1 MSTGLAAT
9 AETAQLLTNKAW
21 GDFAHDFDDTVRANV
36 TVGILNQIPIE
47 STQSIKGA
55 YRTLLERIQA
65 ASGGKSSTTAF
76 QMFKA
81 GFPTTLPPDTGAA
94 LPQSVLHET
103 DIVNLVN
110 IPYQGIISKL
120 HTTSPQVVPMTPLQ
134 LRGRNYSVSAV
145 PEKMNGVHAHM
156 VSCLKALTG
165 VNVFVLMWDA
175 GSCEISEIGSA
186 FDGTKVIPGFDP
198 TQLYTVYILNSKGN
212 LSDPAPKPT
221 IDTLKSV
228 NPNVKLVFL
237 EEVDPTAP
245 TVYPIWRTGGND
257 PKASVYSGY
266 TFTTRRAPNEKRV
279 SATLRTPSGLGID
292 IDDVKETSKVA
303 NAVANAVLAMLFGD
317 PVEKIMAYFF
327 LKRAGDWCQA
337 LDLDDMVQQYRAVQP
352 GGGPPEIVT
361 LADLKARGAIPI
373 LITNDRV
380 LLAYAVALG
389 LNVIFTTVRATLN
402 WLVFFRNLDE
412 GRTDDAASVLA
423 GASAILTQRI
433 DPLIA
438 QVTAAMGAHAG
449 FIAQAL
455 AALSSSSPAPDLR
468 NFLLLRNSV
477 FVLARLPR
485 LTALTSLKQ
494 LLQTE
499 GQLAS
504 SQQVTQQQLV
514 GALGKLR
521 SAITT
526 MLSLESVLPTLI
538 PPPTAPALIYPDV
551 ARESQTIT
559 NLAGKLTAGGFSTTS
574 DDYIQFQTLID
585 RLATDLKGLDWKG
598 QLLPSDAQIRQS
610 GIPYLATRAS
620 RASPGFT
627 TLGLLYDYFNRTV
640 GPPSMRGG
648 AGVEAG
654 LEPYVLEVLRSAKT
668 IRPYTLETAAEAYAV
683 DAEDF
688 IAKDKNFIREL
699 DGTHI
704 TVVDGF
710 LTHDIDL
717 ETVETLLTPA
727 ATNQVFVM
735 QPGTPPSVSLK
746 PAAPGS
752 AAPAVPFLYGL
763 LKGVLTQVDVHYD
776 ALLGLQ
782 SQDEASP
789 NALTSLRYIE
799 QDITLLEAIAM
810 PKDLEPVLTPQV
822 IGRLFTAVNAW
833 ATATIPPANADA
845 IITSLYQQAS
855 IDGGIGL
862 RSLLETEY
870 KQRGERVDST
880 FYVEENA
887 LHAMYRYYTSRT
899 LTRLLTARDYLIETF
914 STPLF
919 TQGGPT
925 LAAYSRYLQDLPV
938 LKPVPPSENAPAA
951 AVEKAITDSF
961 LGKTSGAV
969 APGTTGGFQAP
980 PTLSTNARTPEVIPP
995 TGGRRGLYTRLR
1007 QRAGEG
1013 SSPGV

>member
-9 AETAQLLTNKAW
+9 SETAQLLTNKAW

-65 ASGGKSSTTAF
+65 VSGGKANTTAF
-76 QMFKA
+76 RMFKA
-81 GFPTTLPPDTGAA
+81 GFPATLPPDTGATV
-94 LPQSVLHET
+94 PPTVLHET

-110 IPYQGIISKL
+110 IPYQGIISQL
-120 HTTSPQVVPMTPLQ
+120 HTTSPKIVQITTPQ
-134 LRGRNYSVSAV
+134 LGGRNYSVSAV
-145 PEKMNGVHAHM
+145 PEKMNDVHMHM

-186 FDGTKVIPGFDP
+186 FDASKVIPGFDP

-337 LDLDDMVQQYRAVQP
+337 LDLDDMVQQYKAVQT

-389 LNVIFTTVRATLN
+389 LNVIFTTVRAALN

-438 QVTAAMGAHAG
+438 QVNAAMGAHAG

-455 AALSSSSPAPDLR
+455 AALSSSSPEPDLR

-499 GQLAS
+499 GQIAS
-504 SQQVTQQQLV
+504 SPQVTQQQLV

-538 PPPTAPALIYPDV
+538 PPPTAPPLIYPDV

-559 NLAGKLTAGGFSTTS
+559 NLAGKLKAGGFSTTS
-574 DDYIQFQTLID
+574 DDYIQFQTLVD
-585 RLATDLKGLDWKG
+585 RLATDLRGLDLKR

-610 GIPYLATRAS
+610 GIPYIATRAS

-627 TLGLLYDYFNRTV
+627 TLGLLYDYFNRTI

-654 LEPYVLEVLRSAKT
+654 LEPYLLEVLRFSKT
-668 IRPYTLETAAEAYAV
+668 IRSYTLQTAAEAYTV

-688 IAKDKNFIREL
+688 IAKDQNFIREL

-727 ATNQVFVM
+727 ATNQIFVM
-735 QPGTPPSVSLK
+735 QPGTPPTVSLK
-746 PAAPGS
+746 PG
-752 AAPAVPFLYGL
+752 APAAPFLYGL

-789 NALTSLRYIE
+789 DALTTLRYIE
-799 QDITLLEAIAM
+799 QDITLLEAIAQ
-810 PKDLEPVLTPQV
+810 PKDLEPVLTPQA
-822 IGRLFTAVNAW
+822 IGRLSTAVNAW
-833 ATATIPPANADA
+833 ATATIPSANAEA

-855 IDGGIGL
+855 IDGGTGL
-862 RSLLETEY
+862 RSLLENEY
-870 KQRGERVDST
+870 TRRGGEGDST

-925 LAAYSRYLQDLPV
+925 LAAYSSYLQDLPV

-995 TGGRRGLYTRLR
+995 PGGRRGLYTRLR

-1013 SSPGV
+1013 PSPGV